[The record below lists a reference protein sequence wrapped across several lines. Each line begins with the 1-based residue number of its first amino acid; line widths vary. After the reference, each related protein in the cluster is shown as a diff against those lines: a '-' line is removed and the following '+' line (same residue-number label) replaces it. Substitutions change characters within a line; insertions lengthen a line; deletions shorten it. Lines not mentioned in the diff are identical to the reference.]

1 LLADSTDRPGS
12 QCGSASD
19 AWDAPPTG
27 RRGRNKAPYWTMRS
41 IGCRLNNYVI
51 LIIKVQ
57 IWFIGAHMKRTIII
71 AQVLLLAT
79 TSIVHAD
86 NKDASLLNLGVEH
99 RYLHRIDM
107 NISSQEY
114 DEIYENNQKFILNNL
129 RTYSENALGM
139 IGMPEQG
146 ANLMGF
152 ALGMVFNDSRL
163 NLNKSET
170 LILEIKDMRESD
182 RTLYFGV
189 NLDW

>member
-1 LLADSTDRPGS
+1 
-12 QCGSASD
+12 
-19 AWDAPPTG
+19 
-27 RRGRNKAPYWTMRS
+27 
-41 IGCRLNNYVI
+41 
-51 LIIKVQ
+51 
-57 IWFIGAHMKRTIII
+57 MKRTIII
-71 AQVLLLAT
+71 AQILLLAT

-99 RYLHRIDM
+99 RYSHRIDM

-114 DEIYENNQKFILNNL
+114 DEIYENNQKVILNNL